1 VEHLEIL
8 GNCPACKSSKIIFSF
23 SAKDYFL
30 SQENFD
36 IQKCKNCGL
45 QFVNPRPLFSE
56 IGEYYKSEDYISHDS
71 SRKDFLTRLY
81 SIARNY
87 MLGRKFRLIRK
98 SGAGKKILDI
108 GCGTGEFLSYCKK
121 RGMETYGV
129 EVNPKARNKAVNQ
142 YHLDVRE
149 SLENYFT
156 EEIRFDCI
164 TLWHVLEHI
173 HQLDLTMGILKKFL
187 APGGMLIIAL
197 PNWRSYD
204 AMHYGSFWAAWDPP
218 RHLYHFDKK
227 AFADFIKNEQF
238 TLLGIKAQLLDSFY
252 VSLLSEKYMKKSLPL
267 FRAAILG
274 LISNF
279 HGIFSDKGYSSHI
292 YLMELQKI

>member
-1 VEHLEIL
+1 
-8 GNCPACKSSKIIFSF
+8 
-23 SAKDYFL
+23 
-30 SQENFD
+30 
-36 IQKCKNCGL
+36 
-45 QFVNPRPLFSE
+45 
-56 IGEYYKSEDYISHDS
+56 
-71 SRKDFLTRLY
+71 
-81 SIARNY
+81 
-87 MLGRKFRLIRK
+87 
-98 SGAGKKILDI
+98 
-108 GCGTGEFLSYCKK
+108 
-121 RGMETYGV
+121 METYGV